1 MRWRYDANGDKQISK
16 ARRGHQAEVLPVHVL
31 RRGQGLGGQ
40 GAPARGEWR
49 EMRGDF
55 PTTLKL
61 KLATIDVDGKQ
72 IKLAPGM
79 NITADIKTGKRRVI
93 EYLLGPIQMAGAR
106 V

>member
-1 MRWRYDANGDKQISK
+1 
-16 ARRGHQAEVLPVHVL
+16 
-31 RRGQGLGGQ
+31 
-40 GAPARGEWR
+40 
-49 EMRGDF
+49 MRGDF

-61 KLATIDVDGKQ
+61 KQATIDVDGKQ